1 MATLLRHALNVM
13 RIKDPLWLLA
23 IVGLFFFSACQD
35 SRKTEIDRLN
45 ALSYDY
51 HYKNLDSTL
60 YYARQAWAMS
70 DGYADGRAEA
80 LNNLAFVNIARMNY
94 AEAKRQLD
102 SVDVLTN
109 NQIELLIADI
119 QQMRLCQRES
129 HNKSFYDYQEQA
141 SHAIRRINEEPSMLD
156 NHQQRRMIYAESE
169 FSIVTS
175 TYYYYLGQL
184 ATSGDALRRIDPN
197 GEIQKDTAQYLNY
210 LYQIG
215 AGGVINEGTKED
227 INQTEWDF
235 LMRCYLLAQRSGDI
249 YWEANALQGMSEHMF
264 ETESRDRLIA
274 DNLPAMK
281 YVNVDNMPDSLLAG
295 YLAQKSLE
303 LFADYGDVYQIAG
316 SYRTLAQ
323 CYWAIGDYHSSIVCL
338 EDALHKNESIELAPD
353 LVASIRE
360 RLSLTYSAINDK
372 PNSDYNRNIYL
383 DMQKRTRQDSELEAR
398 AEQLDRS
405 SAQLNGM
412 IIAVVLMIVLV
423 ALSIFFFDYLRRR
436 KDRNK
441 PLADLLQPLQEW
453 QQNSESSF
461 KDLIDR
467 EEEANEQLSLNRI
480 NIVKNMRRN
489 VENRA
494 KVFLVNSVTPFIDR
508 IINEVQQLKNRSE
521 EDTIRK
527 ERLEYVT
534 ELTDKINDYNNVLT
548 QWIQLQQG
556 QLSLHIESFRVQDLF
571 DILLRSRM
579 AFRLKGIQLVVEPT
593 TAIVKADR
601 IMTLFMINTI
611 ADNARKFTPEGGVVT
626 ISARETDL
634 SGDANAN
641 PCVEISVEDTGV
653 GMDQDFLDGVFE
665 HKVSGGHG
673 FGLMNCKGIIEKYRK
688 MSQIFNVCSISAQ
701 SEKGKGSRF
710 AFRLPKGVLRTLV
723 ALVLVLNAG
732 GLHADPVV
740 TPHFTPSALADSVYK
755 CNLTNRFSEAIVYA
769 DSALAAINHMN
780 GASATAKGKLLMFDD
795 SAQEPAELSW
805 YRDSVKVDFNTILF
819 LRNEI
824 AVAALACH
832 EWPLYTYNNKVY
844 TMLYREL
851 TADRTLGEYV
861 KTMQRSEVNK
871 NIAIILLILLLI
883 AIVVAY
889 YMLYYRHRLYF
900 RFCMERVEH
909 INEMLLSDK
918 TDEEK
923 LNVLNTHL
931 AEANRFPDELKNIV
945 ERIRN
950 ALSKSVE
957 ANQNQRL
964 NLELIEDECKRA
976 EYESQKLYVVNNVL
990 DNCLSTLKHETMYYP
1005 SRISQLVDEVD
1016 VSAGHPDM
1024 QAKIQAIDELVM
1036 YYKELYA
1043 LLSAQAMRQID
1054 NVKHECRPI
1063 TLYGEPV
1070 LGEEPML
1077 RYLFEILQKQSGS
1090 KTFHVETTD
1099 ESTKYVS
1106 FRVKMEHVAYREFF
1120 TPSIANIPFLICRQ
1134 IVRENSEYT
1143 NRRGCGI
1150 VSVRNDDGST
1160 TFVVTLAK
1168 ASA

>member
-1 MATLLRHALNVM
+1 M
-13 RIKDPLWLLA
+13 RIKDPLWPLVIL
-23 IVGLFFFSACQD
+23 GLFVFSACQD
-35 SRKTEIDRLN
+35 SRKAEIDKLN
-45 ALSYDY
+45 EWSYYY
-51 HYKNLDSTL
+51 HYKNLDSTF
-60 YYARQAWAMS
+60 YYARQAWAIS
-70 DGYADGRAEA
+70 DGYADGKAEA

-94 AEAKRQLD
+94 DEAKRQLD

-141 SHAIRRINEEPSMLD
+141 MHAIRRINEEPSMLD
-156 NHQQRRMIYAESE
+156 EHQQRRMIYAESE

-184 ATSGDALRRIDPN
+184 ATSSDALRKIDSN

-215 AGGVINEGTKED
+215 AGGVINEGTKEE
-227 INQTEWDF
+227 INQTEWDY

-264 ETESRDRLIA
+264 ETESRDRLII

-303 LFADYGDVYQIAG
+303 FFADYGDVYQIAG

-323 CYWAIGDYHSSIVCL
+323 CYWAIGDYRSSIVCL

-398 AEQLDRS
+398 AEQLNRS

-412 IIAVVLMIVLV
+412 IIAVVLLIGLV
-423 ALSIFFFDYLRRR
+423 ELSIFFFDYLRRR

-441 PLADLLQPLQEW
+441 PLAGLLQPLQEW
-453 QQNSESSF
+453 QQNSESTF
-461 KDLIDR
+461 KNLIER

-508 IINEVQQLKNRSE
+508 IINEVQLLKNRRE
-521 EDTIRK
+521 EEAIRK

-579 AFRLKGIQLVVEPT
+579 AFKLKGIHLIVEPT
-593 TAIVKADR
+593 SAIVKADR

-611 ADNARKFTPEGGVVT
+611 ADNARKFTSEGGSVT
-626 ISARETDL
+626 ISAREVELQDHPKA
-634 SGDANAN
+634 SS
-641 PCVEISVEDTGV
+641 CVEISIEDTGI
-653 GMDQDFLDGVFE
+653 GMDKEFLDGVFE

-688 MSQIFNVCSISAQ
+688 VSQIFSVCSISAE

-710 AFRLPKGVLRTLV
+710 SFRLPTGVLRALV
-723 ALVLVLNAG
+723 AFMLALQVPSLLASPAIDRH
-732 GLHADPVV
+732 L
-740 TPHFTPSALADSVYK
+740 TPSALADSVYE
-755 CNLTNRFSEAIVYA
+755 CNIRHHFLEALVYA

-780 GASATAKGKLLMFDD
+780 GASATAKGELLMYDGT
-795 SAQEPAELSW
+795 AREPAELSW
-805 YRDSVKVDFNTILF
+805 YRDSVKVDFNMVLF

-832 EWPLYTYNNKVY
+832 EWQLYTYNNKVY
-844 TMLYREL
+844 TLLYKEL

-883 AIVVAY
+883 AIVIAY

-923 LNVLNTHL
+923 LDMLNTHL

-950 ALSKSVE
+950 ALSLSVE
-957 ANQNQRL
+957 ANKNQLL

-976 EYESQKLYVVNNVL
+976 EYEDQKLYVVNNVL

-1016 VSAGHPDM
+1016 TSADQADM
-1024 QAKIQAIDELVM
+1024 LVKIQAIDELVM

-1054 NVKHECRPI
+1054 NVKHECRTI
-1063 TLYGEPV
+1063 SLYGEHV
-1070 LGEEPML
+1070 LGEEPMV
-1077 RYLFEILQKQSGS
+1077 RYLFEILQKQSGG
-1090 KTFHVETTD
+1090 KTLQVETSD
-1099 ESTKYVS
+1099 RNNKYVS
-1106 FRVKMEHVAYREFF
+1106 FKVRMDHVGYREFF
-1120 TPSIANIPFLICRQ
+1120 TPSTANIPFLICRQ

-1150 VSVRNDDGST
+1150 VAMKNDDGST
-1160 TFVVTLAK
+1160 SFVVTLAK
-1168 ASA
+1168 GVNNIAPVETA